1 MTDQRLPQ
9 TKPKTAPTASGN
21 VIPGMP
27 MALDK
32 AKTRIN
38 KQTAQLPNLSN
49 WLIRKDLS
57 TKSFN
62 GPKIQSRMQIES
74 AIAIQKRGF

>member
-1 MTDQRLPQ
+1 MTDQRLPK

-27 MALDK
+27 MALDR

-38 KQTAQLPNLSN
+38 KHTAQLPNLAN
-49 WLIRKDLS
+49 WLTGLKQ
-57 TKSFN
+57 TK
-62 GPKIQSRMQIES
+62 
-74 AIAIQKRGF
+74 